1 VRKHISPG
9 LVLGIVAVV
18 IATTG
23 SATAAS
29 LITSSKIK
37 NGTIRGKD
45 IHKRTI
51 TMDRLSHSVQQAIR
65 KAGKPG
71 PAGAKGDK
79 GDKGD
84 TGATGPSVQGSPVVL
99 PTAGNWGIVDR
110 NTIGSPA
117 IQFRSGPAAPPLG
130 KGSLSLAV
138 GSSAEKAAFGNEV
151 DFLGQPLAGINTLS
165 FSVFQTG
172 EDAALS
178 PDNIPSIGIEIDPS
192 GAADTTAPN
201 FSTLVSVPTAVTPNK
216 WSKVD
221 VSGGQFFL
229 TGAAGSTSGCN
240 QTTYCTLDQVK
251 AKFPN
256 ATLLSVQITK
266 GRDYAFQGDVDAL
279 RVNNTLFDFEE
290 LGVFTGAA

>member
-1 VRKHISPG
+1 
-9 LVLGIVAVV
+9 
-18 IATTG
+18 
-23 SATAAS
+23 
-29 LITSSKIK
+29 
-37 NGTIRGKD
+37 
-45 IHKRTI
+45 
-51 TMDRLSHSVQQAIR
+51 MDRLSRSVQQSIR
-65 KAGKPG
+65 KANISPSVINGAQG
-71 PAGAKGDK
+71 PK

-84 TGATGPSVQGSPVVL
+84 TGPAGPSVQGSPVVL
-99 PTAGNWGIVDR
+99 PTAGNWGVVDR
-110 NTIGSPA
+110 NTIGSPT
-117 IQFRSGPAAPPLG
+117 IQFRSGPAAAPLG

-138 GSSAEKAAFGNEV
+138 GSSTEKAAFGNEV
-151 DFLGQPLAGINTLS
+151 DFAGQPLSGINTLS

-172 EDAALS
+172 EDAALAA
-178 PDNIPSIGIEIDPS
+178 DNIPSIGIEIDPT

-229 TGAAGSTSGCN
+229 TGSAGSTSGCN

-256 ATLLSVQITK
+256 ATLFSVQITK